1 MTVSARVKKFL
12 DENNVKYEVH
22 AHEKTFTA
30 QGLARSEHISGKEV
44 AKVVLLKLD
53 DGSYAMALMPA
64 HRLVDLGQLKNA
76 SGRSAVLADESEFQV
91 LFPDCEIGA
100 MSPFG
105 NLYNIPVYAA
115 EELAKDDEIEF
126 NAGSHT
132 EAIRMK
138 FADFE
143 RLVRPKICKLSAVT

>member
-12 DENNVKYEVH
+12 DENHVKYEVRSH
-22 AHEKTFTA
+22 DKTFTA
-30 QGLARSEHISGKEV
+30 QGLASAEHISGKEV
-44 AKVVLLKLD
+44 AKVVLLKLGG
-53 DGSYAMALMPA
+53 GSYAMAVVPA
-64 HRLVDLGQLKNA
+64 HRLVDMDHVRKV
-76 SGRSAVLADESEFQV
+76 SGESAALADEGEFQA

-105 NLYNIPVYAA
+105 NLYNIPVYTDEA
-115 EELAKDDEIEF
+115 LAKDEEIEF
-126 NAGSHT
+126 NAGTHT

-143 RLVRPKICKLSAVT
+143 RLVRPKICKLSTT